1 MTVVVEV
8 LVVEVLVLV
17 VEVLDSDVLV
27 VWLCRCRSRREL
39 IFELCLRVPTKGER
53 FAKPEPGSR
62 TEEGQQH
69 LV

>member
-1 MTVVVEV
+1 MIVVVEV
-8 LVVEVLVLV
+8 LVVEMLVLV

-39 IFELCLRVPTKGER
+39 IFGLCLCVRSKGGS
-53 FAKPEPGSR
+53 FPKLEPGSR

-69 LV
+69 VG

>member
-8 LVVEVLVLV
+8 LVVEVLVLL
-17 VEVLDSDVLV
+17 VEVLDSDMLV

-39 IFELCLRVPTKGER
+39 IFGLCLCVPTKGGS
-53 FAKPEPGSR
+53 FPKPEPGSR

-69 LV
+69 LG